1 MSFFSLLLFIYQ
13 EVGIDKQDIQIL
25 LAVDI
30 SNDEKTYSDLVVDSN
45 SSTVDDPPSLKPF
58 EISKQVGSLQ
68 LDENEIGLSSSSV
81 SVAEEQEEHDG
92 GYGWFVVVGG
102 FLVQV
107 TTFGTNT
114 SWGNTLAT

>member
-1 MSFFSLLLFIYQ
+1 MLFPI
-13 EVGIDKQDIQIL
+13 V
-25 LAVDI
+25 
-30 SNDEKTYSDLVVDSN
+30 
-45 SSTVDDPPSLKPF
+45 
-58 EISKQVGSLQ
+58 SKQVGSLQ

-114 SWGNTLAT
+114 SWYVCQCE